1 MWGLYIVGFM
11 IFTGIAA
18 GSLLFAATPYLFKL
32 EEFKP
37 YSRIASYL
45 GAVAS
50 IVAASLHH
58 RGHRKS

>member
-1 MWGLYIVGFM
+1 M